1 MLRAVECGMRLE
13 SDFWCLR
20 GQFGVPFGYLL
31 GTFWDLLGVQMAP
44 KTVQTAFQEL
54 PELQRGSKDL
64 SSGPKVVP
72 KWLPGGPKRL
82 PGGPNRAAKRPPG
95 GPQEAPRGPLMP
107 QMVPERVPRAPKM
120 PPRGLQTSKNAIIV
134 ALPELAAQSWLL
146 LTRPFEHSRLL

>member
-20 GQFGVPFGYLL
+20 GPFWVPFGYLAAPFRRPNGSQDRPNNVPRASRAPERL
-31 GTFWDLLGVQMAP
+31 QRPLKWSQGGPQVAP
-44 KTVQTAFQEL
+44 KRSQEA
-54 PELQRGSKDL
+54 PRRPQE
-64 SSGPKVVP
+64 
-72 KWLPGGPKRL
+72 
-82 PGGPNRAAKRPPG
+82 AAKRPPG

-134 ALPELAAQSWLL
+134 SLPELATKSWLL
-146 LTRPFEHSRLL
+146 LTHPFKHSRLL